1 MSDAFLDALSMAL
14 RLRPVSAIAR
24 SGAQRDSPSALL
36 ARMALDERGVDGV
49 GERELS
55 KVLRDLLLHL
65 VGLEPGYSTFQRD
78 DS

>member
-1 MSDAFLDALSMAL
+1 MQIGS
-14 RLRPVSAIAR
+14 RRR
-24 SGAQRDSPSALL
+24 SPSTLL
-36 ARMALDERGVDGV
+36 ARVPLDERGVDGV
-49 GERELS
+49 GEGKLR